1 MYGKT
6 GETNSTIGWIIWMGT
21 RRTFE
26 RLSPNIAVTL
36 RSLRPS
42 LHRRSQVPQRIHKYI
57 LGTST
62 RSESAV
68 VLFKAFDGM
77 EITQLEFWI
86 RRSGQLFALF
96 ACLGGDGGDESV
108 ASP

>member
-1 MYGKT
+1 
-6 GETNSTIGWIIWMGT
+6 MGA

-36 RSLRPS
+36 RSLTPS
-42 LHRRSQVPQRIHKYI
+42 SHRRSQVPQRIHKYI

-68 VLFKAFDGM
+68 VLFKVFDGM

-96 ACLGGDGGDESV
+96 TCLGEDGGDESV

>member
-1 MYGKT
+1 MGKQ
-6 GETNSTIGWIIWMGT
+6 GETNSTIGWIIGWGT
-21 RRTFE
+21 CWTFE
-26 RLSPNIAVTL
+26 RLSPDIAVTL
-36 RSLRPS
+36 GSLRHS
-42 LHRRSQVPQRIHKYI
+42 SHSSQVPQEIHKYI

-68 VLFKAFDGM
+68 VLFKASDGM

-96 ACLGGDGGDESV
+96 ASLGGGGGDESV